1 MIIAAAML
9 AGWEATAQTLPL
21 PAIPAHITAPAD
33 RADYLLEHFW
43 DSLPAREVTEEE
55 LSEFLS
61 VFPHASAEGRRRGA
75 ELFVTLVGGQ
85 GEESVLRMAGLLE
98 GYLLDR
104 QSPVRDD
111 AAYVAFA
118 DAMIAAHWP
127 GEESTAY
134 LRNMVMRVPVGSE
147 APDFSLRTAEG
158 AVVSLRDAAA
168 GRRTVLLFHSPG
180 CEDCHRMIER
190 IGGDS
195 RLSALVASGKIK
207 VVAVSLP
214 GDDEEHAAK
223 GLPAGWIAGVALE
236 DVGEELY
243 SIPAFPTLYLLSPE
257 GRVELKDA
265 TFGELAS
272 TLGG

>member
-1 MIIAAAML
+1 ML
-9 AGWEATAQTLPL
+9 AGGETTAQTLSL
-21 PAIPAHITAPAD
+21 PAIPAHITAPAG

-75 ELFVTLVGGQ
+75 ELFVALIGGL

-111 AAYVAFA
+111 NAYVAFA

-134 LRNMVMRVPVGSE
+134 LRDMVMRVPVGSE
-147 APDFSLRTAEG
+147 VPDFSFNTAEG
-158 AVVSLRDAAA
+158 AVVSLRDVAA
-168 GRRTVLLFHSPG
+168 GCRTVLLFHSPG
-180 CEDCHRMIER
+180 CEDCHRL
-190 IGGDS
+190 IGQIDGDG
-195 RLSALVASGKIK
+195 RLSALMASGKIK
-207 VVAVSLP
+207 VVVVSLP
-214 GDDEEHAAK
+214 GDDEEHATE

-257 GRVELKDA
+257 GKVELKDA
-265 TFGELAS
+265 TFGEVGS
-272 TLGG
+272 VLGG

>member
-1 MIIAAAML
+1 MIAAAML

-75 ELFVTLVGGQ
+75 ELFVALVGGQ

-118 DAMIAAHWP
+118 DAMMAAHWP

-134 LRNMVMRVPVGSE
+134 LRDMVMRVPVGSE
-147 APDFSLRTAEG
+147 APDFSLRTIDG
-158 AVVSLRDAAA
+158 VVSLRDAAA

-180 CEDCHRMIER
+180 CEDCHRLIER

-195 RLSALVASGKIK
+195 RLSALVDSGKMR

-214 GDDEEHAAK
+214 GDDEEHATE
-223 GLPAGWIAGVALE
+223 GLPTGWIAGVALE

-265 TFGELAS
+265 TFGELVS
-272 TLGG
+272 MLGG

>member
-1 MIIAAAML
+1 MIAAAML

-75 ELFVTLVGGQ
+75 ELFVALVGGQ

-134 LRNMVMRVPVGSE
+134 LRDMVMRVPVGSE
-147 APDFSLRTAEG
+147 APDFSLRTIDG
-158 AVVSLRDAAA
+158 VVSLRDAAA
-168 GRRTVLLFHSPG
+168 GVRMVLLFHSPG
-180 CEDCHRMIER
+180 CEDCHRLIER

-195 RLSALVASGKIK
+195 RLSALVDSGKIK

-214 GDDEEHAAK
+214 GDDEEHATE
-223 GLPAGWIAGVALE
+223 GLPAEWIAGVALE

>member
-1 MIIAAAML
+1 MIAAAML

-75 ELFVTLVGGQ
+75 ELFVALVGGQ

-118 DAMIAAHWP
+118 DAMMAAHWP

-134 LRNMVMRVPVGSE
+134 LRDMVMRVPVGSE
-147 APDFSLRTAEG
+147 APDFSLRTIDG
-158 AVVSLRDAAA
+158 VVSLRDAAA

-180 CEDCHRMIER
+180 CEDCHRLIER

-195 RLSALVASGKIK
+195 RLSALVDSGKIK

-214 GDDEEHAAK
+214 GDDEEHATE
-223 GLPAGWIAGVALE
+223 GLPAEWIAGVALE

-265 TFGELAS
+265 TFGELVS
-272 TLGG
+272 MLGG